1 MNKHYKGMR
10 KFLINCTLLFW
21 ILLQFS
27 SCKST
32 RNLVYFSDLKNSEDY
47 KAIVQNTAILRI
59 QPNDLLSIR
68 LTSLSPE
75 SNELFNRGVMQLTTA
90 NTTTS
95 SSINSDVAVPDG
107 GYLVDTEGNI
117 DFPVLGKVKLGG
129 LTREEAT
136 TKITAAIKQYV
147 KSPIIT
153 VRLLNFRITVIG
165 EVSKPSTFLVPTGR
179 INILEAL
186 GLAGDMTVYGKR
198 ENVLLIRES
207 DGIRS
212 TTRLNLNNKELLSSP
227 YFYLQQ
233 NDVVYVVPDRL
244 KEVQASTN
252 TRTVTIVTIA
262 ASIIV
267 AIIFNFQNIF

>member
-1 MNKHYKGMR
+1 MH
-10 KFLINCTLLFW
+10 KFLINCILPFLVLFQ
-21 ILLQFS
+21 LA
-27 SCKST
+27 SCKSS

-47 KAIVQNTAILRI
+47 KAVVQNAAVLRI

-75 SNELFNRGVMQLTTA
+75 SNELFNRGVMQLTTT
-90 NTTTS
+90 NTTT
-95 SSINSDVAVPDG
+95 NSTTNADVAVPDG
-107 GYLVDTEGNI
+107 GYLVDSEGNI

-129 LTREEAT
+129 LTKDEAT
-136 TKITAAIKQYV
+136 TKMTTAIKQYV

-153 VRLLNFRITVIG
+153 IRLLNFRITVIG
-165 EVSKPSTFLVPTGR
+165 EVSKPSTFLVSTGR

-186 GLAGDMTVYGKR
+186 GLAGDMTAYGKR

-212 TTRLNLNNKELLSSP
+212 TTRLNLNNKEILSSP

-252 TRTVTIVTIA
+252 TRTVTIATIA
-262 ASIIV
+262 ASVLV